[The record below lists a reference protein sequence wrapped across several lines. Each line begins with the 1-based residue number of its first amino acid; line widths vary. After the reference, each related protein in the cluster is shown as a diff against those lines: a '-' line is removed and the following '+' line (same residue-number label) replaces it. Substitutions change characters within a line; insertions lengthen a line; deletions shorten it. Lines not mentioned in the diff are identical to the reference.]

1 MTDPGKELIDR
12 LVRDLRPL
20 PPWALERRLL
30 AALGLG
36 MLGAM
41 ALMVLVL
48 GPRHDWAQMLT
59 SPVFLAKLAYA
70 GGLAL
75 AGGVAT
81 ARLARPLGGAG
92 AAVPAA
98 LAVFLTLAAAALVSL
113 AEAPAA
119 SRRDL
124 VLGSTALVCPFLIAL
139 VSMPVLAGLLALL
152 RRLAPTR
159 PLAAGA
165 AAGLLA
171 GAAGTMVYALHCP
184 ETGLPFVALW
194 YTAGILLTTALGAAL
209 GRFALRW

>member
-48 GPRHDWAQMLT
+48 GPRHDWAQMLA

-75 AGGVAT
+75 TGGVAT
-81 ARLARPLGGAG
+81 ARLARPLGEAG

-98 LAVFLTLAAAALVSL
+98 LAVFLTLAAA
-113 AEAPAA
+113 
-119 SRRDL
+119 
-124 VLGSTALVCPFLIAL
+124 AL